1 MPSTRSIEV
10 VATAADLFHCAA
22 EEFVGV
28 GRTAIGAQGRFTV
41 ALSGGSTP
49 KALYSLLAA
58 NYANFAWNRTFLFFG
73 DERHVPPTDPES
85 NYRMVNESL
94 LTKIAIPAGNVFRV
108 PAENPD
114 AAAAASDYEAQLRQF
129 FELPPELP
137 PEIRPAARTAV
148 PPEARTEVPPEHQ
161 NEDRPGQFPRFDLI
175 LLGMGPDGHTASLF
189 PNSPALDEQ
198 SRLVVANWVAKFN
211 THRITFTFPVLN
223 RAAEVM
229 FMASGADKADML
241 RHVLEGK
248 FEGKSEGKFQGKVE
262 GKPEGTPTPPLPAQ
276 RVQPSDGRLLWM
288 LDEAAAA
295 KLSR

>member
-10 VATAADLFHCAA
+10 LATAADLFHAAA
-22 EEFVGV
+22 EEFVRV
-28 GRTAIGAQGRFTV
+28 ARTAIGAQGRCTV

-58 NYANFAWNRTFLFFG
+58 NYADFVWNRVFLFFG
-73 DERHVPPTDPES
+73 DERHVPPTDPDS
-85 NYRMVNESL
+85 NYRMVNEAL
-94 LTKIAIPAGNVFRV
+94 LTKIAIPSENVFRV

-114 AAAAASDYEAQLRQF
+114 AAAAASDYESRLRRF
-129 FELPPELP
+129 FGLR
-137 PEIRPAARTAV
+137 PEIRPG
-148 PPEARTEVPPEHQ
+148 
-161 NEDRPGQFPRFDLI
+161 DRPGEIPRFDLI

-189 PNSPALDEQ
+189 PDSPALDEQ

-241 RHVLEGK
+241 RQVLEGT
-248 FEGKSEGKFQGKVE
+248 S
-262 GKPEGTPTPPLPAQ
+262 TPPLPSQ
-276 RVQPSDGRLLWM
+276 RVQPSDGKLLWT

-295 KLSR
+295 KLTR

>member
-1 MPSTRSIEV
+1 
-10 VATAADLFHCAA
+10 
-22 EEFVGV
+22 
-28 GRTAIGAQGRFTV
+28 
-41 ALSGGSTP
+41 
-49 KALYSLLAA
+49 
-58 NYANFAWNRTFLFFG
+58 LFFG
-73 DERHVPPTDPES
+73 DERHVPPTDPDS

-94 LTKIAIPAGNVFRV
+94 LTKIAIPAENVFRV

-114 AAAAASDYEAQLRQF
+114 AAAAASDYEARLRRF
-129 FELPPELP
+129 FELSPGD
-137 PEIRPAARTAV
+137 
-148 PPEARTEVPPEHQ
+148 Q
-161 NEDRPGQFPRFDLI
+161 SGDRPGEFPRFDLI

-189 PNSPALDEQ
+189 PDSPALDEQ

-241 RHVLEGK
+241 HQVLEGK
-248 FEGKSEGKFQGKVE
+248 SA
-262 GKPEGTPTPPLPAQ
+262 PPLPSQ

-295 KLSR
+295 KLTR